1 MTRTLILF
9 TALGMLASCAQYQE
23 PQANCFIF
31 RAAVAPAEPVA
42 QVTPD
47 CTFTPMNGSEGDI
60 AV

>member
-23 PQANCFIF
+23 PQANCFTF
-31 RAAVAPAEPVA
+31 RAAVAPVA
-42 QVTPD
+42 PD
-47 CTFTPMNGSEGDI
+47 CVFTPINGPEGDI